1 MKQASW
7 VSGVL
12 VVASL
17 GFATRAAADYGLRQI
32 TTTSGCDSN
41 GVRITADGTR
51 VAFKSSCNLA
61 GGTSN
66 PNGELYLADTIT
78 NAVTRIT
85 TTTGCLNLGYTI
97 SSDAMRVAL
106 ISSCDLTGLKPKPGS
121 YLYLFD
127 ASTSTFTQITKVPDC
142 VAATPVISGDG
153 TRIAFVAPCDP
164 TGTPGGDAG
173 LYLFDTTTSAFTP
186 IITDSGCGSS
196 QPYSA
201 APVISGDGMRVAFVS
216 DCTVTGNTDQN
227 QEIYLYDV
235 STKTITQVT
244 KTAQLCFNANASIN
258 ADGTRIAFD
267 SACLGENREISIFDS
282 TTGGTTPIT
291 ATDGCDNV
299 LPLIDALGTHIVL
312 QSSCNLAGTGVNQ
325 RNFFRFDAATPGVF
339 SEIFTPNCSVGNL
352 AINADASRVAL
363 ASACNLTGDNGGN
376 VEVYVAT
383 FLTPTPT
390 PTPRN
395 TRTPTPTITPR
406 PTPSATA
413 TITATATLTATPLS
427 PPTPSASATPSG
439 TPTAAPTATNTATPD
454 ASATPTRPA
463 AALSTALSLTDDFIA
478 VSNIDQ
484 FPASGVVM
492 IDAEQMTYGG
502 RQLAATARAATQVAL
517 PQAGLL
523 LHVQRGAN
531 GTTPAA
537 HAAGAPVVLISAGLP
552 CVGDCSG
559 NGEVTVNELLAMVN
573 VALGNAEVTTCIA
586 GDANGDAQ
594 ITINEILAGVNNAL
608 GGCTPTTSGGT

>member
-7 VSGVL
+7 MSGIVF
-12 VVASL
+12 VACL
-17 GFATRAAADYGLRQI
+17 GFGTRAAADFGLRQI
-32 TTTSGCDSN
+32 TTTSGCIN
-41 GVRITADGTR
+41 TGVRITTDGTR
-51 VAFKSSCNLA
+51 VSFSSSCNLT

-66 PNGELYLADTIT
+66 PNGDLYLADTVS

-85 TTTGCLNLGYTI
+85 TTTDCLNLGYSI
-97 SSDAMRVAL
+97 SSDGTRVAL

-127 ASTSTFTQITKVPDC
+127 ASTNAFAQITKVPNC
-142 VAATPVISGDG
+142 VQATPVISGDG
-153 TRIAFVAPCDP
+153 THIAFLAPCDP

-173 LYLFDTTTSAFTP
+173 LYLFDTTTSSFTP

-196 QPYSA
+196 QPYNA
-201 APVISGDGMRVAFVS
+201 APVISADGTRVAFVS

-244 KTAQLCFNANASIN
+244 KTAQLCFNVDPSIN

-267 SACLGENREISIFDS
+267 SSCLGGNREISVFHS
-282 TTGGTTPIT
+282 TTGATTPIT
-291 ATDGCDNV
+291 TTDGCDNV

-325 RNFFRFDAATPGVF
+325 RNFFLFDAATPDVF

-352 AINADASRVAL
+352 AINADATRVAL

-390 PTPRN
+390 ATRRN

-413 TITATATLTATPLS
+413 TITTTATLTATPLS
-427 PPTPSASATPSG
+427 TPTPSASDTP
-439 TPTAAPTATNTATPD
+439 TNTATPD
-454 ASATPTRPA
+454 TSATPTRPA
-463 AALSTALSLTDDFIA
+463 APLLTALSPTDDTIA
-478 VSNIDQ
+478 VTDINQ
-484 FPASGVVM
+484 FPASGVVI
-492 IDAEQMTYGG
+492 IDGEQIAYSG
-502 RQLAATARAATQVAL
+502 RQVVTAAARAAL

-559 NGEVTVNELLAMVN
+559 NGEVTVNELLTMVN
-573 VALGNAEVTTCIA
+573 VALDNTEVTTCTA

-608 GGCTPTTSGGT
+608 SGCASTTSGGS